1 MFTFFQKMHAY
12 PVFRRQS
19 ATSARLLMAPTS
31 EANRVENKVSAR
43 AQPKEEVL
51 KEASNFVRSNGGD
64 PSDQFL
70 VLAHCLLQFGKY
82 QGQRFIWLLENSLGY
97 ALALLHS
104 ISNETALPNPLSEN
118 KQLFLQYT
126 SHIKELPGE
135 VEKYAKKKELQ
146 AQAQATG
153 DTGCLLLEF
162 GDFEGRSLKEVY
174 EDQSHGAQKLVRYV
188 LQSNARPN
196 TNMALFKAYILKRR
210 SAEGTSTREHQ
221 PSPASSASASSPAPS
236 PTTIQTGPRTPASV
250 KALLAC
256 GKHLPPSQLAKKLV
270 SPVKPSPA
278 PQLSGSSTA
287 HRRPEPIPQQLR
299 FLCGPSEADDEE
311 LVRATQECETQ
322 LQTAAT
328 MPPLAATMPP
338 PTAVM
343 PPPTAAMPPPVE
355 VAQPQP
361 PVDLPSHWKDH
372 LPPFQQEWIRHTL
385 FKANPKTGKPELVT
399 QLKLWWHPPQPTL
412 IHTQPPA
419 SPNQF
424 FCRPLFLWMPHSA

>member
-1 MFTFFQKMHAY
+1 MTTA
-12 PVFRRQS
+12 
-19 ATSARLLMAPTS
+19 
-31 EANRVENKVSAR
+31 
-43 AQPKEEVL
+43 
-51 KEASNFVRSNGGD
+51 
-64 PSDQFL
+64 
-70 VLAHCLLQFGKY
+70 
-82 QGQRFIWLLENSLGY
+82 NSLC
-97 ALALLHS
+97 S
-104 ISNETALPNPLSEN
+104 LSFR
-118 KQLFLQYT
+118 KCMRIQFSVGSQP
-126 SHIKELPGE
+126 HQPGSSWHP
-135 VEKYAKKKELQ
+135 Q
-146 AQAQATG
+146 G

-162 GDFEGRSLKEVY
+162 GDFEGRSLKEVH

-188 LQSNARPN
+188 LQSNAWPN

-250 KALLAC
+250 KALLAR

-287 HRRPEPIPQQLR
+287 HRHPEPIPQQLR
-299 FLCGPSEADDEE
+299 FLCGLPNNFTICAPGPSEADDEE

-343 PPPTAAMPPPVE
+343 PPPRAP
-355 VAQPQP
+355 
-361 PVDLPSHWKDH
+361 
-372 LPPFQQEWIRHTL
+372 
-385 FKANPKTGKPELVT
+385 
-399 QLKLWWHPPQPTL
+399 
-412 IHTQPPA
+412 
-419 SPNQF
+419 
-424 FCRPLFLWMPHSA
+424 